1 MPDLIHTEVKI
12 IKNQKSYLKRKL
24 KADEILKQEVKDK
37 INLFYKYMRSKRY
50 ADQSIK
56 TYISVLIK
64 FFIYYKEK
72 QPDEITNQDII
83 NYNNDFILKND
94 LSPSYQN
101 QLINAIKL
109 FYEKVY
115 NKKLIIEN
123 IERPIKARPL
133 PKVLSKEDIKKIIDS
148 ISNLKHKTIISL
160 IYSAGLRRRELINMK
175 IIDIDS
181 KRKIITVNNSKGNK
195 DRIVGLSEKILQMLI
210 KYYKKEK
217 PKEYLFEG
225 QNGGK
230 YSATSI
236 QKIFKKAK
244 IKSGKNIKG
253 GVHLL
258 RHSFATHLH
267 ESGIDIRTIQE
278 ILGHKSTK
286 TTEIYTHVS
295 TKSIKNVKSP
305 FDDLEI

>member
-1 MPDLIHTEVKI
+1 MSGGIE
-12 IKNQKSYLKRKL
+12 
-24 KADEILKQEVKDK
+24 
-37 INLFYKYMRSKRY
+37 RS
-50 ADQSIK
+50 A
-56 TYISVLIK
+56 
-64 FFIYYKEK
+64 
-72 QPDEITNQDII
+72 
-83 NYNNDFILKND
+83 
-94 LSPSYQN
+94 YQN

-123 IERPIKARPL
+123 IERPIRARPL
-133 PKVLSKEDIKKIIDS
+133 PKVLSQEDIKKIIDS

-160 IYSAGLRRRELINMK
+160 IYSVGLRRSEAINTK
-175 IIDIDS
+175 ITDIDS
-181 KRKIITVNNSKGNK
+181 KRMTITINNSKGNK

-210 KYYKKEK
+210 KYYKKGK
-217 PKEYLFEG
+217 LKEYLFEG

-230 YSATSI
+230 YSAISI

-244 IKSGKNIKG
+244 NKSGINIKD

>member
-1 MPDLIHTEVKI
+1 MSDLIHTEVKI
-12 IKNQKSYLKRKL
+12 IKNQRSYLKRKL
-24 KADEILKQEVKDK
+24 KADEILKQKVKDK

-244 IKSGKNIKG
+244 IKSGINIKG